1 MTLEEFVAI
10 LSDEYA
16 TAEFEYNGKR
26 CGIEPETSDSNTT
39 YAMWYGETWK
49 DYSVDRCVYSHS
61 FILLYIVCSISGSS
75 SYSSSGWITS
85 GLVSLT
91 ATSPIPGRST
101 MI

>member
-39 YAMWYGETWK
+39 YAMWYGEVCK
-49 DYSVDRCVYSHS
+49 DYDN
-61 FILLYIVCSISGSS
+61 IDDLLSDGFFDGESLQDIFPSIDV
-75 SYSSSGWITS
+75 WF
-85 GLVSLT
+85 
-91 ATSPIPGRST
+91 
-101 MI
+101 

>member
-39 YAMWYGETWK
+39 
-49 DYSVDRCVYSHS
+49 C
-61 FILLYIVCSISGSS
+61 GSS
-75 SYSSSGWITS
+75 RLFLISRT
-85 GLVSLT
+85 L
-91 ATSPIPGRST
+91 A
-101 MI
+101 

>member
-39 YAMWYGETWK
+39 YGYFP
-49 DYSVDRCVYSHS
+49 VDRRLVLNLAGKEKNCDNNSRAIQHCY
-61 FILLYIVCSISGSS
+61 LLHQ
-75 SYSSSGWITS
+75 
-85 GLVSLT
+85 
-91 ATSPIPGRST
+91 
-101 MI
+101 

>member
-39 YAMWYGETWK
+39 YAMWK
-49 DYSVDRCVYSHS
+49 DYSD
-61 FILLYIVCSISGSS
+61 IDDLLSDDFFD
-75 SYSSSGWITS
+75 
-85 GLVSLT
+85 
-91 ATSPIPGRST
+91 GRSLRD
-101 MI
+101 IFDSVDVQF

>member
-49 DYSVDRCVYSHS
+49 DYSDTSSMDAPFVIFSIR
-61 FILLYIVCSISGSS
+61 LTCSSNS
-75 SYSSSGWITS
+75 
-85 GLVSLT
+85 
-91 ATSPIPGRST
+91 
-101 MI
+101 

>member
-39 YAMWYGETWK
+39 YAMWVWRDLE
-49 DYSVDRCVYSHS
+49 RLFRH
-61 FILLYIVCSISGSS
+61 
-75 SYSSSGWITS
+75 
-85 GLVSLT
+85 
-91 ATSPIPGRST
+91 R
-101 MI
+101 

>member
-26 CGIEPETSDSNTT
+26 CGIEPATSDSNTT

-49 DYSVDRCVYSHS
+49 DYSD
-61 FILLYIVCSISGSS
+61 IDDLLSDDFFD
-75 SYSSSGWITS
+75 
-85 GLVSLT
+85 
-91 ATSPIPGRST
+91 GRSLRD
-101 MI
+101 IFDSVDVQF

>member
-49 DYSVDRCVYSHS
+49 DYSD
-61 FILLYIVCSISGSS
+61 IDDLLSDDFFDGESLQDIFPSIDV
-75 SYSSSGWITS
+75 WF
-85 GLVSLT
+85 
-91 ATSPIPGRST
+91 
-101 MI
+101 